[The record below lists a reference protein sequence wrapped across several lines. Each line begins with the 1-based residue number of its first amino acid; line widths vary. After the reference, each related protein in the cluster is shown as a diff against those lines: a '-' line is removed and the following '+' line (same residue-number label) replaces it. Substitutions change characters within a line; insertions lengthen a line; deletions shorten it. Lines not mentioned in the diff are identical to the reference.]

1 MFQHVLRLACK
12 DFIFL
17 PISKLAS
24 IKELDNSVLLS
35 KTELGKLKGHAP
47 GEINL
52 KSKQD
57 LICHVAKVK
66 FDTSTHS
73 MDDLIPFQCIY
84 YFLRIKSF
92 QNTKRKYILHNKEDN
107 IRNTVRVCTFQKL
120 LANKHLRLRDSRP
133 SGGLGLSTKLDYEPR
148 SAHGCAV
155 N

>member
-1 MFQHVLRLACK
+1 MFVHLYMFQHVLRLACK
-12 DFIFL
+12 DFIFF

-52 KSKQD
+52 QSRQD

-92 QNTKRKYILHNKEDN
+92 QNTKRKYILHTIKKTIFAILSVYARFKSFWRIN
-107 IRNTVRVCTFQKL
+107 ISGCVIHGYLWYGRV
-120 LANKHLRLRDSRP
+120 
-133 SGGLGLSTKLDYEPR
+133 EI
-148 SAHGCAV
+148 
-155 N
+155 